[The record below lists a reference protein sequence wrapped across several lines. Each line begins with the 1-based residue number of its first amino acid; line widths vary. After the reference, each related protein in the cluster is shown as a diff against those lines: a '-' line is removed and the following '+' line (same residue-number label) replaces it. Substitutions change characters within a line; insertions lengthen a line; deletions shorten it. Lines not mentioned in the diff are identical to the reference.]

1 MNGEPFNLQN
11 MKIKV
16 YRDLMG
22 ANDQWADKTRRLLAA
37 KNVKMINLIGSPGAG
52 KTALL
57 EETIKLIAGRLK
69 VGRDSLSRRGRTRLC
84 GPTLLKIA
92 VLEGDIATQNDAKRL
107 AKLNCRV
114 SQLLTGGACHL
125 EAKMVHYA
133 LRDLP
138 LGKLDLVIVENV
150 GNLVC
155 PAEFDIGEHAKAVV
169 LSVTEGED
177 KPQKYPTIFREAK
190 AIVISKTD
198 LLPNVP
204 FKLKKCL
211 ALIRRINP
219 RTPIFQISAVTGQGM
234 DEWLDWLTALAR
246 A

>member
-1 MNGEPFNLQN
+1 

-22 ANDQWADKTRRLLAA
+22 ANDMWAGKTRRLLAS
-37 KNVKMINLIGSPGAG
+37 KNVKMLDLIGSPGSG

-57 EETIKLIAGRLK
+57 EQTVKRISDKTRAGPL
-69 VGRDSLSRRGRTRLC
+69 LARGRPLRSKQKGAPQAAALQM
-84 GPTLLKIA
+84 A
-92 VLEGDIATQNDAKRL
+92 VLEGDIATSNDAKRL
-107 AKLNCRV
+107 AKLNCLV
-114 SQLLTGGACHL
+114 SQLLTGGGCHL

-138 LGKLDLVIVENV
+138 IGKLDLVIIENV

-155 PAEFDIGEHAKAVV
+155 PADFDMGENAKAVV

-198 LLPNVP
+198 LLPKVP
-204 FKLKKCL
+204 FKMKKCL
-211 ALIRRINP
+211 GLIRQINS
-219 RTPIFQISAVTGQGM
+219 RAPIFQTSATTGRGM
-234 DEWLDWLTALAR
+234 DEWLNWLR
-246 A
+246 AFVRG